1 MAEAHSNEIEA
12 LLAQRYPG
20 VQIQKKSVV
29 QSLWSGYGQI
39 LRLHLGPK
47 GISAPNTVVVKLVK
61 PLQGDSGIS
70 HERKCNSY
78 VVEQFFYETCAA
90 RLDPQHCRVPTL
102 LCSGQRQQSGETLF
116 VLEDLDA
123 QEAGFGGRR
132 HSLSLKDAQACVVWL
147 AHFHRTFLNTKGK
160 STPEGLWEQVRETGV
175 GRR

>member
-61 PLQGDSGIS
+61 PPQGDSGIS